1 MSFVRTGP
9 VQSGCEWPAQPRVI
23 CSHIS
28 PIKTQALN
36 TRVCVCVL
44 SFIQGLSYLAAR
56 DLLGHEPLAQADL
69 LLKLAAGRALA
80 GMAGVPAPGSAGY
93 TDVWVYRA
101 LFSGVGVCVCMCDC
115 VCMCNCVEC

>member
-1 MSFVRTGP
+1 MTWVMGHPSKHTLLP
-9 VQSGCEWPAQPRVI
+9 SY
-23 CSHIS
+23 
-28 PIKTQALN
+28 IKRSTYVY
-36 TRVCVCVL
+36 VCMYVL
-44 SFIQGLSYLAAR
+44 SFTQGLSYLAAR